1 MTKKPVTKKQ
11 EKHTAKIG
19 KSSISWL
26 IFLAT
31 LVVVLISLTTVLFPS
46 LVIRSA
52 SAFQDTVINPYE
64 TGVWTY
70 PLLAANFV
78 LLAIGILY
86 FKNKLPPSI
95 TNPIKF
101 IFNFEVSKKTAFI
114 VVIIILAIYVILS
127 AGELATEE
135 TWEDYTTIGETGT
148 YQATKDRAAGWNIN
162 QVIDAPSEPHFRYM
176 LLNISL
182 KIFGNVR
189 VIPFIASIALLVL
202 TYYITKEI
210 AKNRFAGI
218 VSMIVL
224 LQSATFLT
232 YDTSAIYDNFWI
244 LLYLLSLYLIYKKWS
259 LSPVSYIL
267 SIPSKALTAM
277 FLPMSLFFIY
287 RANIPRQKK
296 IRTAISYGVI
306 IALGIAALSVVNIS
320 GKQSGFDAN
329 DFWRGFTSW
338 AFQLRFDGIVL
349 IFLLPLVMG
358 LFIASRRGMMQAD
371 SIMVLI
377 LGMLLSAPFLQGLTD
392 FTNQPYRFVPLIV
405 FFAMGVG
412 TILSKKTSEQV

>member
-1 MTKKPVTKKQ
+1 MRQVLSHSILEEATNLSKKSTKREQMQKL
-11 EKHTAKIG
+11 
-19 KSSISWL
+19 KSNKVSWL
-26 IFLAT
+26 VFLAT
-31 LVVVLISLTTVLFPS
+31 LIVLLISLTTVLFPS
-46 LVIRSA
+46 LLVRST
-52 SAFQDTVINPYE
+52 SQFNDTVINPYE
-64 TGVWTY
+64 TGVWAY
-70 PLLAANFV
+70 PLLAVNFV

-148 YQATKDRAAGWNIN
+148 YQATKDRASGWNIN
-162 QVIDAPSEPHFRYM
+162 QIIDTPSEPHFRYM

-210 AKNRFAGI
+210 AKKRFAGI
-218 VSMIVL
+218 VAMIVL

-244 LLYLLSLYLIYKKWS
+244 LLYLLSLYLIYKKWPI
-259 LSPVSYIL
+259 SPVLYIL

-306 IALGIAALSVVNIS
+306 IALGIA
-320 GKQSGFDAN
+320 
-329 DFWRGFTSW
+329 
-338 AFQLRFDGIVL
+338 
-349 IFLLPLVMG
+349 
-358 LFIASRRGMMQAD
+358 
-371 SIMVLI
+371 
-377 LGMLLSAPFLQGLTD
+377 
-392 FTNQPYRFVPLIV
+392 
-405 FFAMGVG
+405 
-412 TILSKKTSEQV
+412 